1 MAYNLGRSG
10 DRLRGLSFEN
20 QINEFMIYCRSTQLR
35 PKTMWSYDQTLRLF
49 ERWCEEKLGIVT
61 VDRVSETVI
70 RRYINDLQERGKYSF
85 YADDSKKQINY
96 PERRRDFRKP
106 ISVVTINSYIR
117 QMRVF
122 FNWLDR
128 EYIITKNPMI
138 KVRQLKMNRV
148 AFRRGNI
155 QFVQLQ
161 VDIYRVIG
169 HFSGQ

>member
-1 MAYNLGRSG
+1 M
-10 DRLRGLSFEN
+10 RGLSFEN